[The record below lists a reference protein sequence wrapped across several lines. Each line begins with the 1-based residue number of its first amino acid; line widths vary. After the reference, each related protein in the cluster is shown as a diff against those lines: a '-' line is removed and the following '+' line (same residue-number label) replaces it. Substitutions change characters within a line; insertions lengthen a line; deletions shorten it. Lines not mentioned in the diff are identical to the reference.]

1 MYFRIATSFLIL
13 LTIGFFF
20 LHRVSK
26 EPNPITIANIPVAA
40 AKEEALI
47 AHNEFLLLM
56 DRGEERY
63 LPEVLEQFNL
73 QLIEPLEEWVHV
85 ARNTDT
91 LSSIVPLESS
101 LGLEN
106 LAFLAKL
113 DAHPAVHSAH
123 LNYIQTGD
131 PFFSCSKAQEH
142 DSLDASIHQITPKD
156 PYFKYQWHLQKN
168 EGINATE
175 AWSIT
180 TGDPHTII
188 ALVDRNFDMQELD
201 WAPETCS
208 SRKYYYENLLEYF
221 KSASRPAYDGNKTHG
236 SNVLSVLAPC
246 TDNSLGLAGV
256 DWQAQVFSV
265 DSKYDA
271 SFSTR
276 MLGILWASGV
286 DICASSVTPCL
297 AERPIQKNLH
307 EANVINASFG
317 FAGPHLKDPPY
328 GPVLDVI
335 GRINREGG
343 IIVASAGN
351 EGMLADR
358 RLPGAAGGVIS
369 VSSSNK
375 MHQSSSFSNYG
386 RTIDVLAPGE
396 DILGLSHGKAISLN
410 GTSFSAPIVSGVVS
424 LMLAVNPMLSWKQ
437 AEYILKE
444 TATPLSCHD
453 YCPDTMKDI
462 NQKECQQDC
471 CQGDKVICARGIVN
485 ALGAVKMAQQ
495 GIPKVALVDV
505 DDYYLPLSEDNHLSM
520 KLIIKNWGKSPGV
533 VSLKPTDANLTMTPA
548 RIRIPGMEDNQ
559 SPGREMVTI
568 KYHEMPKQPT
578 VISLVLQIAQENSPA
593 VFHDQ
598 IEAIVEIVPDPEQG
612 NKNRLL
618 KELLPR

>member
-1 MYFRIATSFLIL
+1 MYFRIATTFLIL

-20 LHRVSK
+20 LHHETK
-26 EPNPITIANIPVAA
+26 ELNPITIAKVAPSIPT
-40 AKEEALI
+40 EEALI
-47 AHNEFLLLM
+47 AHDEFLLLM
-56 DRGEERY
+56 DEGEERY
-63 LPEVLEQFNL
+63 LADVLNLFDL

-85 ARNTDT
+85 ARKTDAT
-91 LSSIVPLESS
+91 TRIVPLDSS
-101 LGLEN
+101 LGKEN

-123 LNYIQTGD
+123 LNYIQNND
-131 PFFSCSKAQEH
+131 PVFSCSKTTEN
-142 DSLDASIHQITPKD
+142 DSINSTIHQVIPKD
-156 PYFKYQWHLQKN
+156 PYFKYQWHLQK
-168 EGINATE
+168 ETGINATE

-180 TGDPHTII
+180 TGNPNTII

-201 WAPETCS
+201 WSPETCT

-221 KSASRPAYDGNKTHG
+221 RSASRPAYDGNKTHG

-246 TDNSLGLAGV
+246 TDNSLGLAGI
-256 DWQAQVFSV
+256 DWQAQIFSV

-286 DICASSVTPCL
+286 DICASSITPCL
-297 AERPIQKNLH
+297 FDRPIQKNLH
-307 EANVINASFG
+307 QANIINASFG
-317 FAGPHLKDPPY
+317 FAGGHLKDPPY

-375 MHQSSSFSNYG
+375 IHQSSSFSNYG

-396 DILGLSHGKAISLN
+396 DILGVSKGKAISLS

-453 YCPDTMKDI
+453 YCPDSMKEY
-462 NQKECQQDC
+462 NQKECQQYC
-471 CQGDKVICARGIVN
+471 CQNDKVICARGIIN
-485 ALGAVKMAQQ
+485 ALSAVKMAQQ
-495 GIPKVALVDV
+495 GIPKAALIDV
-505 DDYYLPLSEDNHLSM
+505 DDYYLPLSSDNNLSS
-520 KLIIKNWGKSPGV
+520 KLIIKNWGNKPGI
-533 VSLKPTDANLTMTPA
+533 VSIKPTDTNLVMTPA
-548 RIRIPGMEDNQ
+548 RIRIPGMENSQ
-559 SPGREMVTI
+559 TPGQEIVTV

-578 VISLVLQIAQENSPA
+578 VISLVVQIAHEDSPS

-598 IEAIVEIVPDPEQG
+598 IEAIVEIVPDPQQG
-612 NKNRLL
+612 NRKRLL